1 MKAFRMDPSFMIS
14 ITNESTWILKEVS
27 AWSKFS
33 VYAYPLLFLAVF
45 VLPLHFQIKPHGA
58 TSATWFLCLLSE
70 KKIEIKTFKIKSKQR
85 KVLRE
90 TLCGVVGCRE
100 HMRKFKYQGEMAKF

>member
-1 MKAFRMDPSFMIS
+1 MDPSFMIS

-45 VLPLHFQIKPHGA
+45 ALPLHFQIKPHGA
-58 TSATWFLCLLSE
+58 TFATWFLCLLSE
-70 KKIEIKTFKIKSKQR
+70 IKKKKVKAFKISPSRTRYSKKR
-85 KVLRE
+85 SVVLS
-90 TLCGVVGCRE
+90 GVE
-100 HMRKFKYQGEMAKF
+100 SI